1 MFVTWI
7 TSSKVLGKICT
18 FLKMLFLIF
27 WAHWTLE
34 KYLNILHYSWTQKPF
49 WHFFLNILQKYY
61 QIPILGTLDMSGHSL
76 YKRWTLSLTF
86 FLRHCKGIANLLLW
100 ELVLEYFEN
109 DWSWP
114 SILIASPC
122 RKLWRPKCWKQLA
135 GNFYFNLH
143 TKNQLHF

>member
-1 MFVTWI
+1 MFCIIVKHK
-7 TSSKVLGKICT
+7 SRFDT
-18 FLKMLFLIF
+18 FFLIYCKNITKFLF
-27 WAHWTLE
+27 WALWTCLPTCI
-34 KYLNILHYSWTQKPF
+34 KNNNANLQKP
-49 WHFFLNILQKYY
+49 WCL
-61 QIPILGTLDMSGHSL
+61 SL

-100 ELVLEYFEN
+100 ELVLEKFEN

-114 SILIASPC
+114 SILIVSPC